1 MLPDD
6 HRNVSKV
13 SVERATREDVEAIVD
28 GWVALASDQRAHGS
42 HLLAEEN
49 RATVREHVT
58 HHVVGERVY
67 VARREGELVGFV
79 QFSTE
84 VGSYRM
90 DVDRGVIET
99 LYVAA
104 DHRNEGIGR
113 RLLERAEQALAAD
126 GITTVGLEVM
136 AANEDARRFYRDN
149 GYHVHRV
156 GMEKALEND
165 TH

>member
-1 MLPDD
+1 MS
-6 HRNVSKV
+6 NVT
-13 SVERATREDVEAIVD
+13 VETATRADVSAIVD
-28 GWVALASDQRAHGS
+28 GWVALARDQRAHGS

-49 RATVREHVT
+49 RSTVREHVV
-58 HHVVGERVY
+58 HHVVGERIY
-67 VARREGELVGFV
+67 VARREGEIVGFV

-84 VGSYRM
+84 IGTYQL
-90 DVDRGVIET
+90 DVDRGVVET

-104 DHRNEGIGR
+104 DHRGEGIGG

-126 GITTVGLEVM
+126 GITAVGLEVM
-136 AANEDARRFYRDN
+136 AANQDARRFYRAH
-149 GYHVHRV
+149 GYDVHRI

>member
-1 MLPDD
+1 MS
-6 HRNVSKV
+6 NVT
-13 SVERATREDVEAIVD
+13 VEAATREDVAAIVD
-28 GWVALASDQRAHGS
+28 GWVALARDQRGHGS

-58 HHVVGERVY
+58 HHVVGERIY
-67 VARREGELVGFV
+67 VARRTGFEGIVGFV

-90 DVDRGVIET
+90 DVDRGVVET

-104 DHRNEGIGR
+104 DHRDEGIGT
-113 RLLERAEQALAAD
+113 RLLDRAELALAAD

-136 AANEDARRFYRDN
+136 AANEAARRFYRER
-149 GYHVHRV
+149 GYDVHRV
-156 GMEKALEND
+156 GMEKSLEND